1 MNNNM
6 EKRYGLGT
14 AVCMVIGI
22 VIGSGI
28 FFKTEAVLELTDKNA
43 LTGVLSLLIIGI
55 IMFFCAYAF
64 SLMAQKHGRVN
75 GVVDYAEAACGPKY
89 AYYLAW
95 FFTFAYTPGITS
107 VLGWVSAVYFGSLF
121 GFSPTSGE
129 TLVLASLF
137 LFGLAFLNAV
147 SPQLAGK
154 TQISTTIIKLIPLGL
169 MAVFGIFKGLSNGQ
183 LVQNFQ
189 TASLGSTSA
198 IHGLT
203 ASVVSLAFA
212 FEGWILVTSI
222 HAELKDAHKNLPR
235 ALILGLLAIVA
246 IYVFYYLGICGAVSV
261 DELIANGSPQ
271 AFKNMFGEFFGT
283 LLTVFIFISC
293 LGTTNGLVMANSRNM
308 YALAVRGN
316 GPMPKFF
323 AHVDETTKMPVNSA
337 FFGALISIIWLVY
350 YFGANQSTNWF
361 GVFSFDSS
369 ELVIVA
375 VYVFYIPI
383 FLKMYTDHTQ
393 NFFHRFLVPTMAILS
408 CIFVIGCAVYAHGIV
423 KYKEAAA
430 NGGFA
435 FPILFFTI
443 FTVIL
448 LLIGKYFYHSD
459 DEKTGRRA
467 FLFTLKRVE

>member
-1 MNNNM
+1 MNNTM

-14 AVCMVIGI
+14 AVCMVVGI

-28 FFKTEAVLELTDKNA
+28 FFKTEAVLKITNGNA
-43 LTGVLSLLIIGI
+43 LSGVLSLIVIGF
-55 IMFFCAYAF
+55 IMFFCVYAF
-64 SLMAQKHGRVN
+64 SLMAQKYEKIN
-75 GVVDYAEAACGPKY
+75 GVIDYAEAACGPKY

-107 VLGWVSAVYFGSLF
+107 VLGWVSAMYLCSML

-129 TLVLASLF
+129 TLIIAALILI
-137 LFGLAFLNAV
+137 GLSFMNAI
-147 SPQLAGK
+147 SPNLAGK
-154 TQISTTIIKLIPLGL
+154 TQIYATIIKLIPLVL
-169 MAVFGIFKGLSNGQ
+169 MAVFGTVCGLSDGQ
-183 LVQNFQ
+183 LIQNFQ
-189 TASLGSTSA
+189 TVSAQGSSV

-222 HAELKDAHKNLPR
+222 NAELKDARKNLPR
-235 ALILGLLAIVA
+235 ALLLGILAIVA
-246 IYVFYYLGICGAVSV
+246 IYVFYYVGVCGAISIE
-261 DELIANGSPQ
+261 ELIASGSVQ
-271 AFKNMFGEFFGT
+271 AFKNLFGNFFGT

-308 YALAVRGN
+308 YALAARGN

-337 FFGALISIIWLVY
+337 FLGAFLSIIWLVY
-350 YFGANQSTNWF
+350 YFGANLSTNWF
-361 GVFSFDSS
+361 GVFCFDSS

-383 FLKMYTDHTQ
+383 FLKMYKDTTQ
-393 NFFHRFLVPTMAILS
+393 NFFRRIIVPTLAIFS

-430 NGGFA
+430 NGTFA
-435 FPILFFTI
+435 FPILFFAI
-443 FTVIL
+443 FTVVL
-448 LLIGKYFYHSD
+448 LFIGKFFYRS
-459 DEKTGRRA
+459 EK
-467 FLFTLKRVE
+467 

>member
-14 AVCMVIGI
+14 AISMVVGI

-28 FFKTEAVLELTDKNA
+28 FFKTEAVLALTNQNA
-43 LTGVLSLLIIGI
+43 LAGVLSLLIIGV

-64 SLMAQKHGRVN
+64 SLLAQKYEKIN

-89 AYYLAW
+89 AYYLSW

-107 VLGWVSAVYFGSLF
+107 VLGWVSAVYFCSLF
-121 GFSPTSGE
+121 GFEATSGE
-129 TLVLASLF
+129 TVLLAALF
-137 LFGLAFLNAV
+137 LLGLSFLNAV
-147 SPQLAGK
+147 SPRLAGK
-154 TQISTTIIKLIPLGL
+154 TQVSTTIIKLIPLGL
-169 MAVFGIFKGLSNGQ
+169 MAVFGIISGLSNGQ

-189 TASLGSTSA
+189 ISSLEGTSA

-222 HAELKDAHKNLPR
+222 NAELKDARKNLPR
-235 ALILGLLAIVA
+235 ALILGILAIVA

-261 DELIANGSPQ
+261 EELIAYGSPQ
-271 AFKNMFGEFFGT
+271 AFKNLFGNFFGT

-308 YALAVRGN
+308 YALAARGN

-323 AHVDETTKMPVNSA
+323 AHVDETTNMPVNSA
-337 FFGALISIIWLVY
+337 FFGAFISIVWLVY
-350 YFGANQSTNWF
+350 YFGANLSTNWF
-361 GVFSFDSS
+361 GVFCFDSS

-383 FLKMYTDHTQ
+383 FLKMYKDHSQ
-393 NFFHRFLVPTMAILS
+393 NLFHRVVVPTMAIFS
-408 CIFVIGCAVYAHGIV
+408 CFFVIGCAIYAHGIV

-430 NGGFA
+430 NGEFA

-443 FTVIL
+443 FSVIL
-448 LLIGKYFYHSD
+448 LLIGKYFYHSKD
-459 DEKTGRRA
+459 N
-467 FLFTLKRVE
+467 